1 LYYGTETGGAVT
13 PNLAA
18 AMAMLGALVWASLAW
33 AGSFDEFQVIMW
45 QDHTPAETAGL
56 ARLGFT
62 GTRLNGS
69 GGRIDPV
76 RLAAAQARDLSWYVE
91 NIATDFLS
99 PYHRYT
105 PGKPVTW
112 LFDAA
117 KARLRAD
124 PTDTNVFVRQPGLS
138 DPTTLATVRARLEAV
153 VQGQSQYR
161 PLFYNLAD
169 EAGIGDLAAAWDA
182 DVAPASLAAMREWL
196 RTQYTDI
203 AALNQQWGSGFPDW
217 DAVVPQLTDV
227 AMRRADDNYSAW
239 SDFKAWMDVAF
250 VRAVRTGRDAVHL
263 ADPTAL
269 AGLEGGQ
276 TPGWGGY
283 DYSLLAPAVDV
294 MEIYDHGNAVELA
307 RAFNPK
313 LISLRTSFGFGER
326 EVHAAWRHLVLGGRG
341 MIVWD
346 ERNDVV
352 QADGEPNQ
360 RGRQIAELVRSIRAV
375 APRLLAS
382 EPALDPVAVLYSQAS
397 FRTRW
402 MLDQRTRGG
411 AWWDRDAAREYED
424 NAWSASRR
432 QVLRRLGEI
441 AVQPR
446 LLSSAMV
453 EAGALR
459 NDDLRVL
466 ILPHAIALSRAEAA
480 EIRAFAGRGGHVLAD
495 AEPGLFDQHGRRQPT
510 PLLTG
515 VAALPEAMIL
525 DGGDNGPETLAAF
538 SALLRDAGVTPR
550 VEMRGPDGLLVTGVN
565 ATWLRH
571 GDTTVLALQTVTP
584 WGAPSRIEV
593 RLETPAV
600 VEDLRVPGPGV
611 RTQLLTIILD
621 PIAPTVLSL
630 GR

>member
-1 LYYGTETGGAVT
+1 MT

-18 AMAMLGALVWASLAW
+18 AIAMLAALVWASLAW
-33 AGSFDEFQVIMW
+33 AAPFDEFQVIMW
-45 QDHTPAETAGL
+45 QDHTPTETAGL

-62 GTRLNGS
+62 GTRLTGT
-69 GGRIDPV
+69 GGRIDPA
-76 RLAAAQARDLSWYVE
+76 RLAAAQARGLPWYVE

-105 PGKPVTW
+105 PGKAVTW

-124 PTDTNVFVRQPGLS
+124 PMDTNAFVRQPGLS
-138 DPTTLATVRARLEAV
+138 DPTWLAAVSARLETV

-169 EAGIGDLAAAWDA
+169 EAGIGDLAAVWDA
-182 DVAPASLAAMREWL
+182 DVAPASLAAMRVWL
-196 RTQYTDI
+196 RTQYTGL
-203 AALNQQWGSGFPDW
+203 AALNQQWGSDYADW
-217 DAVVPQLTDV
+217 DAVVPELTDA
-227 AMRRADDNYSAW
+227 AMRRTDDNYSAW
-239 SDFKAWMDVAF
+239 TDFKAWMDVAF
-250 VRAVRTGRDAVHL
+250 VRAVQTGTAAVHL
-263 ADPTAL
+263 ADPAAL

-307 RAFNPK
+307 RAFNPR
-313 LISLRTSFGFGER
+313 LISLRTSSGVGDR
-326 EVHAAWRHLVLGGRG
+326 EVHAAWRHLILGGRG

-360 RGRQIAELVRSIRAV
+360 RGRQIAQLARSMRAV
-375 APRLLAS
+375 APQLLAS

-397 FRTRW
+397 FRIRW
-402 MLDQRTRGG
+402 MLDQRTRG
-411 AWWDRDAAREYED
+411 APWWDRDAAREYED

-446 LLSSAMV
+446 LVSSAMV

-459 NDDLRVL
+459 NDGLRVL
-466 ILPHAIALSRAEAA
+466 ILPHAIALSRTEAD
-480 EIRAFAGRGGHVLAD
+480 EIRAFAERGGHVLAD
-495 AEPGLFDQHGRRQPT
+495 TEPGLFDQHGRRQPT
-510 PLLTG
+510 PLLAG
-515 VAALPEAMIL
+515 VVPLPQAMIL
-525 DGGDNGPETLAAF
+525 DGGDNDPETLAAI
-538 SALLRDAGVTPR
+538 SALLRGAGVAPR
-550 VEMRGPDGLLVTGVN
+550 IEMRGPDGMLVTGVN

-571 GDTTVLALQTVTP
+571 GDTSVLALQTVEP
-584 WGAPSRIEV
+584 WGAPNRIEV
-593 RLETPAV
+593 RLETPAM
-600 VEDLRVPGPGV
+600 VEDLRVPGRGL
-611 RTQLLTIILD
+611 RTRLLSIILD
-621 PIAPTVLSL
+621 PITPTVLSL

>member
-1 LYYGTETGGAVT
+1 VT

-18 AMAMLGALVWASLAW
+18 AIAMLAALVWASPAR

-45 QDHTPAETAGL
+45 QDHTPTETAGL

-62 GTRLNGS
+62 GARLTGT
-69 GGRIDPV
+69 GGRIDPA
-76 RLAAAQARDLSWYVE
+76 RLAAAQARGLPWYVE

-124 PTDTNVFVRQPGLS
+124 PSDTNVFVRQPGLS
-138 DPTTLATVRARLEAV
+138 DPTWLDAVGARLEAV
-153 VQGQSQYR
+153 VRGQSRYR

-169 EAGIGDLAAAWDA
+169 EAGIGDLAAVWDA
-182 DVAPASLAAMREWL
+182 DVAPASLAAMRVWL
-196 RTQYTDI
+196 RTQYTDLT
-203 AALNQQWGSGFPDW
+203 ALNRQWGSDFANW
-217 DAVVPQLTDV
+217 DAVVPELTDA
-227 AMRRADDNYSAW
+227 AMRRTDDNYSAW
-239 SDFKAWMDVAF
+239 ADFKAWMDVAF
-250 VRAVRTGRDAVHL
+250 VRAVQTGTAAVHL
-263 ADPTAL
+263 ADPTGL

-283 DYSLLAPAVDV
+283 DYSLLAPSVDV
-294 MEIYDHGNAVELA
+294 IEIYDHGNAVELA
-307 RAFNPK
+307 RAFNPR
-313 LISLRTSFGFGER
+313 LISLRTSFGVGER
-326 EVHAAWRHLVLGGRG
+326 EVHAAWRHLILGGRG

-360 RGRQIAELVRSIRAV
+360 RGRRIAELVRSMRAV
-375 APRLLAS
+375 APQLLAS

-397 FRTRW
+397 FRIRW
-402 MLDQRTRGG
+402 MLDQRMRG
-411 AWWDRDAAREYED
+411 AVWWDRDAAREYED
-424 NAWSASRR
+424 NAWSVSRR

-446 LLSSAMV
+446 LVSSAMV

-459 NDDLRVL
+459 NAGLRVL
-466 ILPHAIALSRAEAA
+466 ILPHAIALSRAEAE
-480 EIRAFAGRGGHVLAD
+480 EIRAFARRGGRVLAD
-495 AEPGLFDQHGRRQPT
+495 TEPGLFDQHGLRQT
-510 PLLTG
+510 APLLAG

-525 DGGDNGPETLAAF
+525 DEGDNSPEALAAF
-538 SALLRDAGVTPR
+538 SALLRDAGVRPR
-550 VEMRGPDGLLVTGVN
+550 IEMRGPDGLLVTGVN
-565 ATWLRH
+565 AAWLRH
-571 GDTTVLALQTVTP
+571 GDTSVLALQTVTP
-584 WGAPSRIEV
+584 WGAPSQIEV
-593 RLETPAV
+593 QLEAPAM

-621 PIAPTVLSL
+621 PITPTVLSL